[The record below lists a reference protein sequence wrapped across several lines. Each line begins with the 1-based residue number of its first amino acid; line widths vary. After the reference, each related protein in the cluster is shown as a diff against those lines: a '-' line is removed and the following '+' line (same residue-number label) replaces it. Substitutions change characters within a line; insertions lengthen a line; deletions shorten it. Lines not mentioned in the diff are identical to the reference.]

1 MQKDYKLRQRMY
13 HHLEPIDDYIDDKP
27 FVVVDV
33 PGAELIEQII
43 SYFQRPS
50 KQLIYPAKSYA
61 VAIIYARLLNQY
73 FSVPILKALDD
84 PDLFLGNDKFFVPY
98 NRAKFIYDVV
108 LERNLSINTNLPQV
122 RTTVDYFMK
131 EFYLIP
137 NPYFD
142 NADLT

>member
-13 HHLEPIDDYIDDKP
+13 HHLESIDDYIDGEHY
-27 FVVVDV
+27 VVVDV
-33 PGAELIEQII
+33 PGAELIEQIL
-43 SYFQRPS
+43 SYFQRPV

-73 FSVPILKALDD
+73 FGVPTHKALDD

-98 NRAKFIYDVV
+98 GRAKFVYDVI
-108 LERNLSINTNLPQV
+108 LERNLSINTSLPQV
-122 RTTVDYFMK
+122 RATVDYFMK
-131 EFYLIP
+131 EFYLVP